1 MAYPM
6 PVVKAGGT
14 AEVRPQELYGAE
26 TDPFLST
33 TARLTAAVPIQV
45 VSDGRYI
52 LVFRQSIA
60 AGDADMVYRTKGNAL
75 TGDTSRTD
83 LVTVGGAKA
92 AAADASLPCDRY
104 ALVRSALK
112 PAGGNDTLGTRD
124 MDGKQFYEPTTRLSF
139 LPRLTDGG
147 FAVLLLPTEVEGVSR
162 RQLFVN
168 NAAEK
173 RIESFNCERTDDG
186 LFDVAGTQ
194 LWTSPDPG
202 SASPCWNANP
212 APTPTPDGPWS
223 PSPPPPTGPAPRCA
237 SPPAP
242 RPKYG
247 SAPTPFPRRAAAPP
261 SKRG

>member
-1 MAYPM
+1 MA
-6 PVVKAGGT
+6 
-14 AEVRPQELYGAE
+14 
-26 TDPFLST
+26 
-33 TARLTAAVPIQV
+33 
-45 VSDGRYI
+45 
-52 LVFRQSIA
+52 
-60 AGDADMVYRTKGNAL
+60 
-75 TGDTSRTD
+75 
-83 LVTVGGAKA
+83 
-92 AAADASLPCDRY
+92 
-104 ALVRSALK
+104 
-112 PAGGNDTLGTRD
+112 
-124 MDGKQFYEPTTRLSF
+124 
-139 LPRLTDGG
+139 
-147 FAVLLLPTEVEGVSR
+147 VSR

-194 LWTSPDPG
+194 LWTSPHPRFRKSVLEREPGTDP
-202 SASPCWNANP
+202 N
-212 APTPTPDGPWS
+212 TPDGPWS